1 MNPAA
6 PSTSLPANPEVQAEA
21 IVPASFGDDLNR
33 LLQQRIWLR
42 VRRRRAW
49 LDGLKNEEPPPF
61 SPGFFADPDD
71 PELERRWQS
80 EGAGRFWEE
89 TIRRIEE
96 QLAGPLGRP
105 LQILGDTFGLHPAEL
120 DLLSACVVQQLD
132 PALGPALAFLH
143 GQGQSA
149 CVNGPLVA
157 RLFGHRSHAF
167 WHPLANVRRWKLIHP
182 REVGPGEATAFEAD
196 PLLLPWLEGTLVLD
210 PALASLVR
218 SVPARSPLPGW
229 PVERVAH
236 AFAHNG
242 RPARTQRLVVIGA
255 VGTGRAT
262 FAAAVAARL
271 GLPCVAVETG
281 AILDQDWDDLFLKV
295 QRFAILGGFAVIW
308 TGSNTGRPWPRHL
321 TTSWI
326 QIVTV
331 EPGAEV
337 TAPGWT
343 DIRITLDPPSLEE
356 KDALWRQCCPGF
368 VDWTEDQRHT
378 LTRRYQ
384 LSIGQTAAIGQLQP
398 ANAAQAIELARETTR
413 TEVGTLGHFLACP
426 FSWDDLV
433 LPQPL
438 LDSLHDLAYEAA
450 TRAEFW
456 EHPGVRRLFPRGRG
470 LTALFSGTPGTG
482 KTMAAQVI
490 AAELRMDLFRID
502 LARVVSKYIGE
513 TAKHLSEVFA
523 RASRMSA
530 ILLFDEADALFA
542 KRTTVKDSHDRYAN
556 ADTSYLLQLLE
567 EFQGLALLATNKRA
581 NIDPAFHRRLRYVYE
596 FPKPAPAER
605 TLLWRRLA
613 AAIHG
618 ESALAAD
625 ASTLELMGREVD
637 LSPAQIKNTLLAS
650 AFIARRRGAPVEPAD
665 VLKALERELA
675 KEGRALD
682 SQVRLAIP

>member
-1 MNPAA
+1 MNSASA
-6 PSTSLPANPEVQAEA
+6 STSQPANPEVRAEA
-21 IVPASFGDDLNR
+21 IVPASFGEDLNR
-33 LLQQRIWLR
+33 LIQQRIWLR
-42 VRRRRAW
+42 IRRRRAW
-49 LDGLKNEEPPPF
+49 LEALRNDEPPPL
-61 SPGFFADPDD
+61 SPGFFEDPDD
-71 PELERRWQS
+71 PELERRWQV

-89 TIRRIEE
+89 PIRRIEE

-105 LQILGDTFGLHPAEL
+105 LQILGETFGLKPAEF
-120 DLLSACVVQQLD
+120 DLLVACVVQHLD

-157 RLFGHRSHAF
+157 RLFGHRSNSF
-167 WHPLANVRRWKLIHP
+167 WHPLANVRRWKLVHA
-182 REVGPGEATAFEAD
+182 RELAPGEATAFEAD

-218 SVPARSPLPGW
+218 SVPVQPALPGW
-229 PVERVAH
+229 PVERATR
-236 AFAHNG
+236 ALGQNRG
-242 RPARTQRLVVIGA
+242 PARAQRLVVLGA
-255 VGTGRAT
+255 DGSGRAT

-271 GLPCVAVETG
+271 GLPCVAVDTG
-281 AILDQDWDDLFLKV
+281 PIPDQDWDDLFLKV

-308 TGSNTGRPWPRHL
+308 TGPNTGRRWPRHL
-321 TTSWI
+321 TTSWL
-326 QIVTV
+326 QMVTA
-331 EPGAEV
+331 EPGTEV

-343 DIRITLDPPSLEE
+343 DLRFDLEPPSLDERE
-356 KDALWRQCCPGF
+356 ALWERCCPGF
-368 VDWTEDQRHT
+368 ADWTDDQRSA

-384 LSIGQTAAIGQLQP
+384 LSVGQTSAIGKLHP
-398 ANAAQAIELARETTR
+398 PTAAQAIELARETTR
-413 TEVGTLGHFLACP
+413 TEVGTLGHFLPCP
-426 FSWDDLV
+426 FAWDDLV

-456 EHPGVRRLFPRGRG
+456 ERPGVRRLFPRGRG

-490 AAELRMDLFRID
+490 AAELQMDLFRVD

-513 TAKHLSEVFA
+513 TAKHLSEVFS

-596 FPKPAPAER
+596 FPKPGPTER
-605 TLLWRRLA
+605 TILWRRLA
-613 AAIHG
+613 GAIHG
-618 ESALAAD
+618 DTAMAAD
-625 ASTLELMGREVD
+625 NSTLEVLGREVD
-637 LSPAQIKNTLLAS
+637 LSPAQIKNTLLAG
-650 AFIARRRGAPVEPAD
+650 AFIARRRGSPIQPSD

-682 SQVRLAIP
+682 NQVRLAIP